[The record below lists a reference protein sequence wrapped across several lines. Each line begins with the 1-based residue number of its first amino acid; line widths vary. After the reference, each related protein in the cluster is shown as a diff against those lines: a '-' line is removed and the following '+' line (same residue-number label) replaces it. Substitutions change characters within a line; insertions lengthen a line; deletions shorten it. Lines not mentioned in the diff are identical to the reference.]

1 MEDKIGEIVTLLPYD
16 TKARVVEV
24 QSDSCE
30 GCYYK
35 GHENLCKEYQ
45 ENGVL
50 GDCYYISR
58 KDHKNIIYKPLSAEE
73 EEE

>member
-1 MEDKIGEIVTLLPYD
+1 MEDKIGEIVALLPYD

-24 QSDSCE
+24 LTNECD

-35 GHENLCKEYQ
+35 GHENLCGEYKD
-45 ENGVL
+45 NGVL
-50 GDCYYISR
+50 GECYYKCR
-58 KDHKNIIYKPLSAEE
+58 KDHKNIIYKPLSVEE